1 MKLDILRLLGI
12 SIRPGKNEWWLKGEN
27 RMKNTRRYNSA
38 IGKLKKT
45 PEGKDIFISFFEIF
59 HSQIQDLFSTKLV
72 FKIHGCIHNWMY

>member
-12 SIRPGKNEWWLKGEN
+12 SIGPGKNEWWLKGEN

-45 PEGKDIFISFFEIF
+45 PEGKDIFISFF
-59 HSQIQDLFSTKLV
+59 
-72 FKIHGCIHNWMY
+72 